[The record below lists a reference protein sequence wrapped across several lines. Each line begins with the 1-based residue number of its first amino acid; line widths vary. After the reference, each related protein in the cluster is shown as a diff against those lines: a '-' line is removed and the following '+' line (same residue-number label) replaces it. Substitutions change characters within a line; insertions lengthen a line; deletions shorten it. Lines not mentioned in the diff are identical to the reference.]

1 MEKISETIGVPVSK
15 VYGVVTFY
23 SQFTTEPKGK
33 HVIAVCLGTACYV
46 NGSQTILDLLCEM
59 TGCEVNSTSPDGL
72 FSIDATRCV
81 GACGLAPVVS
91 VDGIVFGCTKQLED
105 LKNACLR
112 LFERRSP
119 MLVKEIVDILK
130 AKEIYID
137 DQAIYQKD
145 YKKGFS
151 SDLMS
156 DALALLKN
164 ETEEVLFITGLAN
177 VQSLRTAEVLDID
190 TILFVRGKPLDM
202 TIVDMAKNHSY

>member
-1 MEKISETIGVPVSK
+1 
-15 VYGVVTFY
+15 
-23 SQFTTEPKGK
+23 
-33 HVIAVCLGTACYV
+33 
-46 NGSQTILDLLCEM
+46 
-59 TGCEVNSTSPDGL
+59 
-72 FSIDATRCV
+72 
-81 GACGLAPVVS
+81 
-91 VDGIVFGCTKQLED
+91 
-105 LKNACLR
+105 
-112 LFERRSP
+112 

-177 VQSLRTAEVLDID
+177 VQSLRTAEVLDI
-190 TILFVRGKPLDM
+190 VRGKPLDM
-202 TIVDMAKNHSY
+202 TIVDMAKNLHINLFQTDETMFEACGKLYEAGMRR

>member
-1 MEKISETIGVPVSK
+1 
-15 VYGVVTFY
+15 
-23 SQFTTEPKGK
+23 
-33 HVIAVCLGTACYV
+33 
-46 NGSQTILDLLCEM
+46 
-59 TGCEVNSTSPDGL
+59 
-72 FSIDATRCV
+72 
-81 GACGLAPVVS
+81 
-91 VDGIVFGCTKQLED
+91 
-105 LKNACLR
+105 
-112 LFERRSP
+112 

-190 TILFVRGKPLDM
+190 TILFVRGKPLD
-202 TIVDMAKNHSY
+202 NC

>member
-1 MEKISETIGVPVSK
+1 
-15 VYGVVTFY
+15 
-23 SQFTTEPKGK
+23 
-33 HVIAVCLGTACYV
+33 
-46 NGSQTILDLLCEM
+46 
-59 TGCEVNSTSPDGL
+59 
-72 FSIDATRCV
+72 
-81 GACGLAPVVS
+81 
-91 VDGIVFGCTKQLED
+91 
-105 LKNACLR
+105 
-112 LFERRSP
+112 

-202 TIVDMAKNHSY
+202 IIVDMAKNLHINLFQTDETMFEACGKLYEAGMRR

>member
-1 MEKISETIGVPVSK
+1 
-15 VYGVVTFY
+15 
-23 SQFTTEPKGK
+23 
-33 HVIAVCLGTACYV
+33 
-46 NGSQTILDLLCEM
+46 
-59 TGCEVNSTSPDGL
+59 
-72 FSIDATRCV
+72 
-81 GACGLAPVVS
+81 
-91 VDGIVFGCTKQLED
+91 
-105 LKNACLR
+105 
-112 LFERRSP
+112 

-202 TIVDMAKNHSY
+202 KIVDMAKNLHINLFQTDETMFEACGKLYEAGMRR